1 MKAYYRV
8 CRLEYAPGEIPAM
21 LTVLFLGS
29 MTISRFFDFIVI
41 EALFAFI
48 LLYLSGFIINAI
60 TDKEI
65 DKQYDTFKTSI
76 PKSVEL
82 LGEKTLWGL
91 IGGHVIVS
99 IILALHISLQ
109 MGSFIP
115 LALVIVGV
123 FFGLGYSVKPF
134 QFKVKGIW
142 HAIALGSSAFLLPF
156 LFLMFVVAEGIPA
169 NLFVFILGFS
179 FVHYGMEFGNQ
190 AIDYI
195 EDKAS
200 NVRTPPVRWG
210 MKKSLRIALGCVLI
224 GILTEGYALYYIL
237 LSRGS
242 FAYISPILATYV
254 VYGILMSIILIGYYI
269 PTKGLWDMLA
279 ALHEKETVE
288 ESMPQLKK
296 ICNYAQWQ
304 TSGILGVA
312 VVSAILFLGLAYG
325 PASQITPGGNN
336 ILNPGASDLDFA
348 GDPEVEFFFDDYDGK
363 WYANVSVSVQN
374 DGLPR
379 DINSLMILVQ
389 SRVADRGW
397 RANSIFLESEIQPH
411 EYWNITTQ
419 IRAHDIDDTSFMI
432 YIYEDKHS
440 NGDFRKVGDPYYI
453 PSEKDLYIYSVEIE
467 SYEEMLFDEKANVT
481 ITVFNEGISRSK
493 GDLYVEVWYNY
504 LTISDYDGAENTYTI
519 HSIDNW
525 EETLSVNVLEWDGIT
540 EPKFTV
546 KLYYKGNL
554 IDDSTIYG
562 YD

>member
-1 MKAYYRV
+1 
-8 CRLEYAPGEIPAM
+8 
-21 LTVLFLGS
+21 
-29 MTISRFFDFIVI
+29 
-41 EALFAFI
+41 
-48 LLYLSGFIINAI
+48 
-60 TDKEI
+60 
-65 DKQYDTFKTSI
+65 
-76 PKSVEL
+76 
-82 LGEKTLWGL
+82 
-91 IGGHVIVS
+91 
-99 IILALHISLQ
+99 